1 MRGRRGIITA
11 ATAVLIVACSAP
23 TSPSVSPVPTIAP
36 PPFGTPATGQPIEVF
51 AAGDIAGCD
60 TTGDEATA
68 DLLDQLVEPGDFVLA
83 LGDLAYPDG
92 SIENF
97 AECYDPTWGRWRE
110 QTLPTPGNHEYH
122 QRGAAPYFAY
132 FGAVAGFPDVGFT
145 SWDFGPWVILSLNS
159 NCREVAGGCGTAAS
173 QTILAAEATGSAA
186 ETTPPRCVL
195 AMWHHPRWS
204 SGGEHG
210 SDNRTEVLWRTLALG
225 GADIVLS
232 GHDHD
237 YERFVP
243 MDGEGEPVSGGL
255 VQFVVGTGGRSLY
268 QFRDILATSAVHDDS
283 TFGVLH
289 LTLRSGGYDWE
300 FVPTTPGGF
309 TEAGSATC

>member
-1 MRGRRGIITA
+1 MHGSRGLLI
-11 ATAVLIVACSAP
+11 ATALVVVACSGP
-23 TSPSVSPVPTIAP
+23 GSPSASPLPNIAI
-36 PPFGTPATGQPIEVF
+36 PPFEIPAAGQPIEVF

-68 DLLDQLVEPGDFVLA
+68 DLLDQLVKPDDIVLA

-92 SIENF
+92 STENF
-97 AECYDPTWGRWRE
+97 AECYDPTWGRWRD

-132 FGAVAGFPDVGFT
+132 LGAVAGVPDQGFLA
-145 SWDFGPWVILSLNS
+145 WDLGPWVLLSLNA
-159 NCREVAGGCGTAAS
+159 NCGEAGGCGS
-173 QTILAAEATGSAA
+173 SSPQTVFATGIIGGAA
-186 ETTPPRCVL
+186 HATPPKCVL
-195 AMWHHPRWS
+195 AMWHQPRWS

-210 SDNRTEVLWRTLALG
+210 SDNGTQALWQTLAEA

-243 MDGEGEPVSGGL
+243 MDGMGRPWLGGL

-268 QFRDILATSAVHDDS
+268 QFDDVLPTSAIHDNS
-283 TFGVLH
+283 TFGILH
-289 LTLRSGGYDWE
+289 LTLRQGVYDWA
-300 FVPTTPGGF
+300 FVPVTPGGF
-309 TEAGSATC
+309 TDSGSAAC